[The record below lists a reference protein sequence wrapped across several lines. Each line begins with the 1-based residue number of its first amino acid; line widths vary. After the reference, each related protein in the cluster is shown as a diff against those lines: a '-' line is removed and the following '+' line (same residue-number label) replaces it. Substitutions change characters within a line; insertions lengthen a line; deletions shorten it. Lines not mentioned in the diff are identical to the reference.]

1 VSSVGPFVAEMERR
15 MAAHAGRRHAI
26 ATVNGTAA
34 LHLALLA
41 LGVGRG
47 DLVAVPDWTFAA
59 TANAVIHAGATP
71 LFIDVTGTSW
81 TLDPEL
87 LDHALAQY
95 GARVTA
101 VIAVHALGHPADMD
115 AVLEVASRH

>member
-1 VSSVGPFVAEMERR
+1 MSDLPWIPLAVPDLRGNEAKYLAQCVADNWVSSVGPFVTEMERR
-15 MAAHAGRRHAI
+15 MAALAGRRHAV

-59 TANAVIHAGATP
+59 TANAVVHAGATP
-71 LFIDVTGTSW
+71 LFIDVT
-81 TLDPEL
+81 
-87 LDHALAQY
+87 
-95 GARVTA
+95 R
-101 VIAVHALGHPADMD
+101 
-115 AVLEVASRH
+115 